1 MVENHLEH
9 IQAEFA
15 LNEGGKIHLVE
26 DDSTDRVYISTAE
39 KVPWRGIRLEAGGD
53 YAHNGGR
60 RWTSQDDPEW
70 QMLAAWVRG
79 ERTGD
84 DCTL

>member
-15 LNEGGKIHLVE
+15 LNEGGKIPLVE

-39 KVPWRGIRLEAGGD
+39 KVPWRGIRLVARGVAGHGSRPRVD
-53 YAHNGGR
+53 N
-60 RWTSQDDPEW
+60 PV
-70 QMLAAWVRG
+70 VRLSVAVAVAKG
-79 ERTGD
+79 M
-84 DCTL
+84 